1 MTEKVTS
8 WASSF
13 ENNLTRSYQKTSDS
27 RKSSRNQAKD
37 SVEGKPQYDPNL
49 PKIPKA
55 TMTGA
60 HTLLG
65 RIGHSNVETKAAANT
80 GDPNITLMSIDQDYH
95 GHLRAENGGLR
106 P

>member
-1 MTEKVTS
+1 
-8 WASSF
+8 
-13 ENNLTRSYQKTSDS
+13 
-27 RKSSRNQAKD
+27 
-37 SVEGKPQYDPNL
+37 
-49 PKIPKA
+49 
-55 TMTGA
+55 MTGA

-65 RIGHSNVETKAAANT
+65 RIEHSNVETKAAANT